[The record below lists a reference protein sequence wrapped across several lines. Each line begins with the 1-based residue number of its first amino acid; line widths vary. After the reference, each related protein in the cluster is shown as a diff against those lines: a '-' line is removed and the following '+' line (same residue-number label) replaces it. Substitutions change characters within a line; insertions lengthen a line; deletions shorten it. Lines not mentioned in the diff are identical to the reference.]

1 LRIDDRVI
9 DADHCQPGC
18 ADDRKEQNYFLHGR
32 ATPAK

>member
-18 ADDRKEQNYFLHGR
+18 ADDRKEQNYFFHGR
-32 ATPAK
+32 AAPAK